1 MITETWKCLGCD
13 ESNQPDADLCHLC
26 GFAKNT
32 NFQDINQMRKEELDQ
47 GTEDTPFENK
57 VRWIIKA
64 LFMLP
69 LTLFAII
76 LLFLSKNMDELFI
89 FPALICV
96 ILTLFIGMA
105 RGAIALI
112 VLFLISGAI
121 FVGAWMMLKIINV
134 LIFSK

>member
-1 MITETWKCLGCD
+1 
-13 ESNQPDADLCHLC
+13 
-26 GFAKNT
+26 
-32 NFQDINQMRKEELDQ
+32 MRKEELDQ

-69 LTLFAII
+69 LTLFTII
-76 LLFLSKNMDELFI
+76 LFFLSKNMDELFI
-89 FPALICV
+89 FPALICA

-121 FVGAWMMLKIINV
+121 FVSAWMMLKIINV